1 MQRPKRSHFLINF
14 VAVLMLAV
22 GLCLLVAW
30 WFTWRPLPTL
40 DGTVELP
47 ELKNSVTVD
56 RDSWS
61 IPWIQASS
69 IEDLATAQGYV
80 VAQDRLWQMDLLR
93 RAAGGE
99 LSEIFGKIALDVDR
113 ENRTLGLRV
122 AADAAAA
129 RMDPFARQIL
139 EAYARGVNRYIDE
152 RRGRLPIEFTVL
164 RYEPR
169 AWTPADTFLISAYMW
184 KTLTTTWKAKLNRAR
199 ISALVGPERAR
210 DLFVVDSP
218 LDHYIVGAPELH
230 LRPVSEANPDVA
242 PAAAFSIE
250 GLEPRLR
257 SGESD
262 VPIGWRSTRN
272 FLSQF
277 EEQTSEIIGSN
288 NFVVS
293 GEHTASGKP
302 ILANDTHLAFTMPG
316 IWYIV
321 HLTAPGWNV
330 EGFTFPGSPL
340 IVIGHNDDI
349 AWGFTNSNATVQDLY
364 AERLNPTDPL
374 QYQVNGYW
382 IKATTRR
389 EVIHVK
395 GEDDDILDVVLTR
408 HGPIV
413 SRDAPEHGGHA
424 YALRWTATEPGALD
438 FSYPLLG
445 DATNFSEFLQTIHK
459 IAGPGQNGVY
469 ADKNGNIG
477 YALGAWIPIRKSGN
491 GALPV
496 DGSTDAGEWKGYI
509 PSDDLPKLLNPE
521 GGVIATAN
529 ARTIGPAYK
538 YFITDRWAGPERTA
552 RLYELLTGRRDMRP
566 VDANAIQNDIVSAPD
581 NFLARHL
588 IDASEKYPP
597 KNARTQAFIDK
608 LKTWDGR
615 ASADSVETSFVEYTR
630 HSLMIYLLHP
640 FLVGRLEPVR
650 TLGTR
655 QRIQRSLVARQSLPH
670 LHPARSS
677 SGVAAKGIPQL
688 RRPPDRKRRSGHSS
702 SCGRES

>member
-1 MQRPKRSHFLINF
+1 MLRQNRSHFLINF
-14 VAVLMLAV
+14 IALLLLVV
-22 GLCLLVAW
+22 GVSLLVAW
-30 WFTWRPLPTL
+30 WFTWRPLPRL

-99 LSEIFGKIALDVDR
+99 LSEIFGRLALDVDR

-122 AADAAAA
+122 AADAAVT
-129 RMDPFARQIL
+129 RMDPQARHIL

-152 RRGRLPIEFTVL
+152 RRDRLPIEFTML

-199 ISALVGPERAR
+199 ITALVGPERAK
-210 DLFVVDSP
+210 DLFVVDSA

-230 LRPVSEANPDVA
+230 LRAVSENMPNTL
-242 PAAAFSIE
+242 PAAAFSIA
-250 GLEPRLR
+250 GAPEPEHR
-257 SGESD
+257 SSAAD
-262 VPIGWRSTRN
+262 SPLGWNSARG

-302 ILANDTHLAFTMPG
+302 ILANDTHLAFSMPG
-316 IWYIV
+316 IWYII

-340 IVIGHNDDI
+340 IIIGHNDDI
-349 AWGFTNSNATVQDLY
+349 AWGFTNSNASVQDLY
-364 AERLNPTDPL
+364 AETLNPADPL
-374 QYQVNGYW
+374 EYLVKGNW
-382 IKATTRR
+382 VKATTRR
-389 EVIHVK
+389 EIIKVK
-395 GEDDDILDVVLTR
+395 GEDDNIFDVVLTR

-413 SRDAPEHGGHA
+413 ARDAPGRGAYA
-424 YALRWTATEPGALD
+424 YALRWTATEPAALD

-445 DATNFSEFLQTIHK
+445 SATNFSEFLQIIHK

-469 ADKNGNIG
+469 ADENGIIG
-477 YALGAWIPIRKSGN
+477 YAVGAWIPILKAGN

-496 DGSTDAGEWKGYI
+496 DGSTDAYEWTGYI
-509 PSDDLPKLLNPE
+509 PLDDLPKALNPA

-529 ARTIGPAYK
+529 ARTIGPGYK
-538 YFITDRWAGPERTA
+538 YFVSERWAGPDRTA
-552 RLYELLTGRRDMRP
+552 RLYELLTGRKDMRP
-566 VDANAIQNDIVSAPD
+566 VDANAIQNDIFSMPD
-581 NFLARHL
+581 TFLAHQL
-588 IDASEKYPP
+588 IDSSEKSPP
-597 KNARTQAFIDK
+597 KSPETQSFIDK
-608 LKTWDGR
+608 LK
-615 ASADSVETSFVEYTR
+615 A
-630 HSLMIYLLHP
+630 
-640 FLVGRLEPVR
+640 
-650 TLGTR
+650 
-655 QRIQRSLVARQSLPH
+655 
-670 LHPARSS
+670 
-677 SGVAAKGIPQL
+677 
-688 RRPPDRKRRSGHSS
+688 
-702 SCGRES
+702 